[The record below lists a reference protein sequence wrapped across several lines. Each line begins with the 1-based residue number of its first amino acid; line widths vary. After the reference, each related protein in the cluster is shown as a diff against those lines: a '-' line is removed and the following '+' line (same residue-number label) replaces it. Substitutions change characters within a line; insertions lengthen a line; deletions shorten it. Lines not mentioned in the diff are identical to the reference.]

1 MLIHCFQNIISINQE
16 AKGLGHCMKLNSQ
29 NCSQILFLISMLKS
43 LSTAISCE
51 SQDIEKTKIFW
62 LGGDFCVHMEDAFN
76 GDMHVDDTYIF
87 KSIYVK
93 KNFGLS

>member
-51 SQDIEKTKIFW
+51 SQDIEKT
-62 LGGDFCVHMEDAFN
+62 
-76 GDMHVDDTYIF
+76 
-87 KSIYVK
+87 
-93 KNFGLS
+93 